1 MFDFSGATSHVK
13 YGGEVKGESA
23 MHYFEDIGQRI
34 WHKYQV
40 ENQGPWHVEDMQVL
54 INWPH
59 QVGTE
64 SGEGKWLL
72 YLEGVPEFETG
83 KCCSYSSQE
92 NSIILCQF
100 RYFFSAESGFCRI
113 ASEIPV
119 NPLNLTSLSEGNDS
133 PPENLEVLNYTV
145 PNVRRRR
152 DVEYV
157 VKADSKKAA
166 DGKERLV
173 VTMVSVYGN
182 LWCFK
187 VEN

>member
-1 MFDFSGATSHVK
+1 M
-13 YGGEVKGESA
+13 
-23 MHYFEDIGQRI
+23 
-34 WHKYQV
+34 
-40 ENQGPWHVEDMQVL
+40 
-54 INWPH
+54 
-59 QVGTE
+59 
-64 SGEGKWLL
+64 
-72 YLEGVPEFETG
+72 
-83 KCCSYSSQE
+83 
-92 NSIILCQF
+92 
-100 RYFFSAESGFCRI
+100 
-113 ASEIPV
+113 
-119 NPLNLTSLSEGNDS
+119 TSLSEGNDS